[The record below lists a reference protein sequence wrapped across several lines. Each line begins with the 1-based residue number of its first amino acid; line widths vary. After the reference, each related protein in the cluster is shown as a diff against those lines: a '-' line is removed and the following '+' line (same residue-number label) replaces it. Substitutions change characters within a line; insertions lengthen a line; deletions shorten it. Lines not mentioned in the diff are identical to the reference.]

1 MHAIVVREGGALSFE
16 DVPAPGGGP
25 GRVVVELRAASV
37 NRRDLLVRFPP
48 SPAYEFPLPLI
59 PGSDGAGVRR
69 DTGEE
74 VVIYPAFGWDEA
86 LDAGGPDWEILGGPR
101 DGTYAE
107 LVKVPA
113 ANLFPK
119 PARLSFEAAAALP
132 VAGLT
137 AYRALFPVGRA
148 PEEDPAL

>member
-25 GRVVVELRAASV
+25 GRVVVELRAAAV
-37 NRRDLLVRFPP
+37 NRRDLLVRNPP
-48 SPAYEFPLPLI
+48 GPAYEFPLPLI

-74 VVIYPAFGWDEA
+74 VVILPSLGWGDSEVA
-86 LDAGGPDWEILGGPR
+86 AGPDFRILGGPD

-107 LVKVPA
+107 LVAVPA
-113 ANLFPK
+113 ENLFQK
-119 PARLSFEAAAALP
+119 P
-132 VAGLT
+132 
-137 AYRALFPVGRA
+137 
-148 PEEDPAL
+148 